1 VVSDTNVIFYLMM
14 GVGVIGVIAKLV
26 NQITLYRMVKAAS
39 NMSRS
44 VHPLIKLVRAKY
56 EHACMLHDTVENAG
70 AFVEKYIYEYRGF
83 LFRVH
88 TWNQLELQ
96 CVWFSGIL
104 AIMGAIGHYLP
115 HGFCE
120 TMYIYLAVGASE
132 MVFLFVVRQLSNET
146 IQMDATK
153 NYMVDYLDNV
163 CAPRYK
169 KAKEAELLQKT
180 AMRLSAVKETEEVE
194 ADEVAEAN
202 KIEAVENEVVETKS
216 AEPMQRETV
225 EAMILEAMSSDT
237 IEEKKLEQ
245 SDSIAIEIEESNV
258 EIQEIEAEESLA
270 DIQGTVEIQEKEEQ
284 DKVAIEIVKEPEL
297 SINIEGE
304 PRALHLDEEEKEEK
318 RPRSKEAAIR
328 LILEEFF
335 A

>member
-1 VVSDTNVIFYLMM
+1 
-14 GVGVIGVIAKLV
+14 
-26 NQITLYRMVKAAS
+26 
-39 NMSRS
+39 
-44 VHPLIKLVRAKY
+44 
-56 EHACMLHDTVENAG
+56 
-70 AFVEKYIYEYRGF
+70 
-83 LFRVH
+83 
-88 TWNQLELQ
+88 
-96 CVWFSGIL
+96 
-104 AIMGAIGHYLP
+104 
-115 HGFCE
+115 
-120 TMYIYLAVGASE
+120 
-132 MVFLFVVRQLSNET
+132 
-146 IQMDATK
+146 
-153 NYMVDYLDNV
+153 
-163 CAPRYK
+163 
-169 KAKEAELLQKT
+169 
-180 AMRLSAVKETEEVE
+180 
-194 ADEVAEAN
+194 
-202 KIEAVENEVVETKS
+202 
-216 AEPMQRETV
+216 
-225 EAMILEAMSSDT
+225 MILEAMSSDT